1 LTRFKYLLID
11 RVRLPLEGNLNLYI
25 VAKYLH
31 VVGALVTFLA
41 LGLEWASLV
50 QLRRAQTAEQAREWA
65 RVGGWLR
72 WLGPIALGAVL
83 VPGAYMMATVWR
95 DGAPWIG
102 FTFAALVMIVVLGV
116 LGARRFPVAI
126 QAAVAEEGA
135 LSLAART
142 RLRAP
147 LPWISVQA
155 RAALLLAIVF
165 LMTVKADLAISLWA
179 IAAALLAAGAASVL
193 TLMSGA
199 SRPERA

>member
-1 LTRFKYLLID
+1 M
-11 RVRLPLEGNLNLYI
+11 NLYV

-83 VPGAYMMATVWR
+83 VPGFYMIATVWR
-95 DGAPWIG
+95 GGAPWIG
-102 FTFAALVMIVVLGV
+102 FAFAALAMIVVLGV
-116 LGARRFPVAI
+116 LGGRRFPVAI

-135 LSLAART
+135 LCPAARAQ
-142 RLRAP
+142 LRAP

-165 LMTVKADLAISLWA
+165 LKTAKTDMAVSLWA
-179 IAAALLAAGAASVL
+179 IGVALVAAGAASVF
-193 TLMSGA
+193 TAG
-199 SRPERA
+199 RAPPG